1 VGEKKKSGQ
10 KIGIKKSKKQK
21 GKKKKKNEFET
32 YHCNQ
37 DKNDEHHYTI
47 ARGG

>member
-21 GKKKKKNEFET
+21 GKKKKK
-32 YHCNQ
+32 
-37 DKNDEHHYTI
+37 K
-47 ARGG
+47 GV

>member
-21 GKKKKKNEFET
+21 GKKKKKKRSLK
-32 YHCNQ
+32 H
-37 DKNDEHHYTI
+37 TI
-47 ARGG
+47 AIKTKMMNTITP